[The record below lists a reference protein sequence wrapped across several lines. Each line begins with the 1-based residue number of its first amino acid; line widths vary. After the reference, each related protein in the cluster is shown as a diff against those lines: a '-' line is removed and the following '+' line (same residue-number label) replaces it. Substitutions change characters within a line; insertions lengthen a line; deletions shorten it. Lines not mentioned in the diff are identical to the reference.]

1 MFRRPL
7 TIMGLCLLLC
17 VGLVACGGQ
26 SGSGEPREE
35 PGDAPAEP
43 KTSRPSEAG
52 ASKAPEASDPPA
64 PQTAIGEVLPP
75 ENFDLRV
82 LEVAIL
88 DQYFYLEDT
97 YGDETYQS
105 TEAFPTAGKFVVVTY
120 SVRNTGNGPLNVGF
134 SGTLSTEGGEFY
146 EETDDVFHPKALLDG
161 VSGGFEL
168 QPRGLELGQFVFD
181 VPTDAEP
188 TILTAGYTN
197 LGDSAASADGGS
209 QAGDV
214 DLTRKAEPGAP
225 PEEVLALQYEYVN
238 MQSWDLAYDLFA
250 QRTEDSVSEE
260 LYTRVNSDD
269 IPYTITQYSFP
280 SVEVQGDNA
289 SIERISTTS
298 TEGEVEQVGATQK
311 AILEDGAWRILVRD
325 EQVEYYTE
333 WTPPEETTG

>member
-1 MFRRPL
+1 
-7 TIMGLCLLLC
+7 MGLCLLLC

-52 ASKAPEASDPPA
+52 ASRAPEASDPPA

-82 LEVAIL
+82 LEVANL
-88 DQYFYLEDT
+88 DQYFYLE
-97 YGDETYQS
+97 ETYSDGTALS
-105 TEAFPTAGKFVVVTY
+105 TDAFPTAGKFVVVTY
-120 SVRNTGNGPLNVGF
+120 SVRNTGTGPLNVGF
-134 SGTLSTEGGEFY
+134 SGTLSTEGGESF
-146 EETDDVFHPKALLDG
+146 EESEDAFHPNALLDG

-181 VPTDAEP
+181 VPTDVEP
-188 TILTAGYTN
+188 TTLTAGYTN
-197 LGDSAASADGGS
+197 LGDSSASAGGAS

-225 PEEVLALQYEYVN
+225 PEEVLALQYEYTN
-238 MQSWDLAYDLFA
+238 MQSWDLFYDLLA
-250 QRTEDSVSEE
+250 ERTEDLVSEE
-260 LYTRVNSDD
+260 LLTRVNTEGPAYS
-269 IPYTITQYSFP
+269 IMEYSFP

-289 SIERISTTS
+289 TIERIFTTS
-298 TEGEVEQVGATQK
+298 QDGETPQDTATQE
-311 AILEDGAWRILVRD
+311 AVLEDGAWRILMRD
-325 EQVEYYTE
+325 DQAEYYND